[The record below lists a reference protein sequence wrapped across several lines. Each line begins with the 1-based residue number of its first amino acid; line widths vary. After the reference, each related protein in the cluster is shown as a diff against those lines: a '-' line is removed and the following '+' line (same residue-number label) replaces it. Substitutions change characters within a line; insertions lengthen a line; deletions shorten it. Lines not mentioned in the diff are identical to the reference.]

1 MTQATI
7 PDAVQPAKRWRIRPD
22 PASVPEGDWPPLIG
36 RLLALRGVE
45 TPSSARAFFAAAAP
59 MPALPDLEKAVDR
72 LAQACSAGEQVAVFG
87 DYDVDGITSA
97 ALLYENLTA
106 MGANVIPYLP
116 HRDSEGY
123 GLNNAA
129 VDSLHALG
137 ATLLV
142 TADCGTSSIDEV
154 ATARNHGMD
163 VVILDHHTVP
173 PLLPA
178 ALAIVNPKRDPN
190 SSAEPSAG
198 GICYYVL
205 RALRES
211 MNFSENDNAML
222 ELAALSTVCDLAP
235 MAEGNRTL
243 VRKGLRAIATTE
255 RPGLRALMKVARVD
269 PAGVDTE
276 TFGFALGPRINAAGR
291 MAHARLAFDLLV
303 STDETEAREIAAE
316 LDQLNQQRRQATE
329 DALALAD
336 ELIVDET
343 DAPLLMVG
351 HEKLPAGIVGLVASK
366 LVETYYRPSFVYQQG
381 EDESTASARSIPEFD
396 VTDALRSCPPELFV
410 RFGGHRMA
418 AGFTAKNENL
428 PEIKER
434 LIARAEELLA
444 GQDLTPSLEIDAE
457 LPLKELRGEEIRWLS
472 RLAPHGIE
480 NPVPTFLSRGVLVR
494 GLRSVGKDGDHLKL
508 KLKDGAASW
517 PAIAFRQRGDG
528 IAEGTLVDLVW
539 TLTRDSYI
547 QGGLELNVLDLRP
560 AEAR

>member
-1 MTQATI
+1 MTQTTI
-7 PDAVQPAKRWRIRPD
+7 SDAVRPAKRWRLRPD
-22 PASVPEGDWPPLIG
+22 PASEPEGDWPPLIG

-45 TPSSARAFFAAAAP
+45 TTSSARAFFEAAAP
-59 MPALPDLEKAVDR
+59 MPVLPDLEKAVER
-72 LAQACSAGEQVAVFG
+72 LAKACREGEPVAVFG

-106 MGANVIPYLP
+106 MGATVLPYLP

-142 TADCGTSSIDEV
+142 TADCGTSSVDEV

-198 GICYYVL
+198 GVCYYVL
-205 RALRES
+205 RALRDALD
-211 MNFSENDNAML
+211 FPENDSAML
-222 ELAALSTVCDLAP
+222 ELVALSTVCDLAP
-235 MAEGNRTL
+235 MVEGNRTL
-243 VRKGLRAIATTE
+243 VRDGLRAIAKTE
-255 RPGLRALMKVARVD
+255 RPGLRALLEVARID
-269 PAGVDTE
+269 PAGVDIE
-276 TFGFALGPRINAAGR
+276 AIGFGLGPRINAAGR

-316 LDQLNQQRRQATE
+316 LDRLNRERQQATQ

-336 ELIVDET
+336 ELVADET
-343 DAPLLMVG
+343 DAPLIMVG
-351 HEKLPAGIVGLVASK
+351 HEDLPAGIVGLVASK
-366 LVETYYRPSFVYQQG
+366 LAETYYRPSFVYQRG
-381 EDESTASARSIPEFD
+381 EDESVASARSIREFD
-396 VTDALRSCPPELFV
+396 VTGALRSCPELFV

-418 AGFTAKNENL
+418 AGFTAKNEKL

-434 LIARAEELLA
+434 LIAHAAEMLT
-444 GQDLTPSLEIDAE
+444 GQDLTPALEIDAE

-472 RLAPHGIE
+472 KLAPHGVE

-508 KLKDGAASW
+508 QLKDGAVSW
-517 PAIAFRQRGDG
+517 PAIAFRQHGDG
-528 IAEGTLVDLVW
+528 IAEGTLIDIVW
-539 TLTRDSYI
+539 TLTSDNYR

-560 AEAR
+560 ASSSS

>member
-1 MTQATI
+1 
-7 PDAVQPAKRWRIRPD
+7 
-22 PASVPEGDWPPLIG
+22 
-36 RLLALRGVE
+36 
-45 TPSSARAFFAAAAP
+45 
-59 MPALPDLEKAVDR
+59 MPALPDLEKAVER
-72 LAQACSAGEQVAVFG
+72 LSRACREGENVAVFG

-106 MGANVIPYLP
+106 LGAKVLPYLP

-142 TADCGTSSIDEV
+142 TADCGTSSVDEV

-205 RALRES
+205 RALREA
-211 MNFSENDNAML
+211 MGFAENDSAML

-235 MAEGNRTL
+235 MVGGNRTL
-243 VRKGLRAIATTE
+243 VREGLRAIAKTE
-255 RPGLRALMKVARVD
+255 RPGLRALMEVARID
-269 PAGVDTE
+269 PAAVDTD

-316 LDQLNQQRRQATE
+316 LDRLNQQRRQATE
-329 DALALAD
+329 DALELAD

-351 HEKLPAGIVGLVASK
+351 HENLPAGIVGLVASK
-366 LVETYYRPSFVYQQG
+366 LVETYYRPSFVYQRG
-381 EDESTASARSIPEFD
+381 EDESTASARSIREFD

-434 LIARAEELLA
+434 LIAHAAELLA
-444 GQDLTPSLEIDAE
+444 GQDLTPALEIDAE
-457 LPLKELRGEEIRWLS
+457 LPLKELRGEEIRWLD

-508 KLKDGAASW
+508 KLKDGAVSW
-517 PAIAFRQRGDG
+517 PAIAFRQHGEG
-528 IAEGTLVDLVW
+528 IAEGTLIDLVW
-539 TLTRDSYI
+539 TLTSDNYRQD
-547 QGGLELNVLDLRP
+547 GLELNVLDLRP
-560 AEAR
+560 AEAT

>member
-7 PDAVQPAKRWRIRPD
+7 SDAVRPAKRWRLRPD
-22 PASVPEGDWPPLIG
+22 PSAVPEGDWPPLIG

-45 TPSSARAFFAAAAP
+45 TASAARAFFDAAAP
-59 MPALPDLEKAVDR
+59 MPTLPDLEKAVER
-72 LAQACSAGEQVAVFG
+72 LARACREGETVAVFG
-87 DYDVDGITSA
+87 DYDVDGITST

-106 MGANVIPYLP
+106 MGAKVLPYLP

-142 TADCGTSSIDEV
+142 TADCGTSSVDEV

-163 VVILDHHTVP
+163 VMILDHHTVP

-178 ALAIVNPKRDPN
+178 ALAIVNPKRDPK

-205 RALRES
+205 QALREA
-211 MNFSENDNAML
+211 MDFPEDDGRML
-222 ELAALSTVCDLAP
+222 ELVALSTVCDLAP
-235 MAEGNRTL
+235 MVEGNRTL
-243 VRKGLRAIATTE
+243 VRDGLRAIAKTE
-255 RPGLRALMKVARVD
+255 RPGLRALMEVARID

-276 TFGFALGPRINAAGR
+276 AIGFALGPRINAAGR

-316 LDQLNQQRRQATE
+316 LDRLNRERRQATQN
-329 DALALAD
+329 AVALAD
-336 ELIVDET
+336 ELIADET

-351 HEKLPAGIVGLVASK
+351 HEDLPAGIVGLVASK
-366 LVETYYRPSFVYQQG
+366 LVETHYKPSFVYQQG
-381 EDESTASARSIPEFD
+381 EHESVASARSIREFD
-396 VTDALRSCPPELFV
+396 VTGALRSCSDLFV

-418 AGFTAKNENL
+418 AGFTAKNEQL

-434 LIARAEELLA
+434 LIAYAAELLA
-444 GQDLTPSLEIDAE
+444 GQDLTPALEIDAE

-494 GLRSVGKDGDHLKL
+494 TLRAVGKDGDHLKL
-508 KLKDGAASW
+508 RLKDGAVSW
-517 PAIAFRQRGDG
+517 PAIAFRQHGDG
-528 IAEGTLVDLVW
+528 IAEGTLIDLVW
-539 TLTRDSYI
+539 TLTSDSYVRD
-547 QGGLELNVLDLRP
+547 GLELNVLDLRP
-560 AEAR
+560 AEAT

>member
-7 PDAVQPAKRWRIRPD
+7 SDAVRPAKRWRLRPD

-45 TPSSARAFFAAAAP
+45 TASAARAFFEAAAP
-59 MPALPDLEKAVDR
+59 VPALPDLEKAVER
-72 LAQACSAGEQVAVFG
+72 LARACHDGEVVAVFG
-87 DYDVDGITSA
+87 DYDVDGITST
-97 ALLYENLTA
+97 ALLYENLAA
-106 MGANVIPYLP
+106 MGAKVLPYLP

-163 VVILDHHTVP
+163 VIILDHHTVP

-190 SSAEPSAG
+190 STAEPSAG

-205 RALRES
+205 RALREA
-211 MNFSENDNAML
+211 MDFPEDNGAML
-222 ELAALSTVCDLAP
+222 ELVALSTVCDLAP
-235 MAEGNRTL
+235 MVEGNRAL
-243 VRKGLRAIATTE
+243 VRDGLRAIAKTE
-255 RPGLRALMKVARVD
+255 RPGLRALLEVARID

-276 TFGFALGPRINAAGR
+276 AIGFALGPRINAAGR
-291 MAHARLAFDLLV
+291 MAHARLAFDMLV

-316 LDQLNQQRRQATE
+316 LDRLNRERQQATQ
-329 DALALAD
+329 DALALAG
-336 ELIVDET
+336 ELIADEA

-351 HEKLPAGIVGLVASK
+351 HEELPAGIVGLVASK
-366 LVETYYRPSFVYQQG
+366 LVETYYKPSFVYQRG
-381 EDESTASARSIPEFD
+381 EHESVASARSIREFD
-396 VTDALRSCPPELFV
+396 VTGALRSCPELFV

-418 AGFTAKNENL
+418 AGFTAKNEKI

-434 LIARAEELLA
+434 LIAHAAELLA
-444 GQDLTPSLEIDAE
+444 GQDLTPALEIDAE
-457 LPLKELRGEEIRWLS
+457 LPLKELRGGEIRWLS
-472 RLAPHGIE
+472 RLAPHGVE

-494 GLRSVGKDGDHLKL
+494 GLRAVGKNGDHLKL
-508 KLKDGAASW
+508 QLKDGAVSW
-517 PAIAFRQRGDG
+517 PAIAFRQQGGG
-528 IAEGTLVDLVW
+528 IAEGTLIDLVW
-539 TLTRDSYI
+539 TLTSDSYI
-547 QGGLELNVLDLRP
+547 KGGLELNVLDLRP
-560 AEAR
+560 ASSSG